1 MSENTISP
9 AQAEQRLSSPADD
22 LAMIRELAEEG
33 RMQPLQ
39 GGKYLVMWGII
50 SSIGL
55 AFTGLLVS
63 GLLDLPGY
71 SVMIFWGA
79 VSTFGG
85 VMSGR
90 WSKQGQGTTLS
101 ESIGSKVEAMVW
113 TIAGVFLS
121 IIAIML
127 FSMPI
132 YAGPRLEAMGLEY
145 GVLFGMMSPIV
156 FGLYAICLAATSV
169 AGRAP
174 WLRPF
179 VILAFLFSA
188 LTMLLIMSYWQFVAA
203 IIGVLATTVVPG
215 LIMLDKNRKAQG
227 QIAQGM
233 T

>member
-1 MSENTISP
+1 MSEQVINTAEP
-9 AQAEQRLSSPADD
+9 KQALSSPVED

-39 GGKYLVMWGII
+39 GGKYLVMWGTI

-55 AFTGLLVS
+55 AFTGLLVA
-63 GLLDLPGY
+63 GLIDLPGY
-71 SVMIFWGA
+71 FVMIFWG
-79 VSTFGG
+79 VISTFGG

-90 WSKQGQGTTLS
+90 WSKQGRGTTLS
-101 ESIGSKVEAMVW
+101 ESIGNKVEAMVW

-132 YAGPRLEAMGLEY
+132 YAGARLEAMGLEY

-169 AGRAP
+169 AGRAS
-174 WLRPF
+174 WLRPYI
-179 VILAFLFSA
+179 ILSFLFSA

-203 IIGVLATTVVPG
+203 IAGIVATIIIPG
-215 LIMLDKNRKAQG
+215 LIMLDKNKK
-227 QIAQGM
+227 AQGM